1 MNNNPNYLTEK
12 EWTAIRKNRA
22 VRMDL
27 ACKSLTYFAHIYF
40 PEYFTYETAPF
51 QHELYKLLTDND
63 IKHLGVVAF
72 RGGGKSTLVSTFLP
86 IWSVL
91 GVMQKR
97 YVLIASQTQ
106 PQAQQHLKNIKR
118 EFESNELLRKDF
130 GPLEELSDEWATAS
144 FVLTQFDARISAV
157 SSEQSIRGTRH
168 GSHRPDL
175 VIADDV
181 EDRNSVKTS
190 AGRDKTYDW
199 YTSEL
204 LPIGSPQTRFVLIGN
219 LLHADSLMMRMKE
232 YTETVDDIGFVFKA
246 YPLLDENGAC
256 LWPGKYPDAE
266 SLDKERSAAPSE
278 QAWYREFLLKILPDD
293 RQIVKIED
301 IHYYDKIPT
310 HLVGGYYKTA
320 ISVDLAISLRTTA
333 DYTGIVTMEKHGYG
347 NNTAIYIHPFPV
359 NKRNTYTDTVDD
371 VCDIKLV
378 HPSAEIFIEDV
389 SMQKAI
395 IEMFNA
401 RNINAIAVPL
411 RGRDKQERLQIASL
425 WIKNGLVQ
433 FPNTGCEKLINQI
446 IGFGV
451 ERDDLLDAFTQGAIQ
466 FMERS
471 ESMGR
476 AYGGRFDIYKWARNH
491 RSSHALL

>member
-1 MNNNPNYLTEK
+1 MENDLNHLTEK
-12 EWTAIRKNRA
+12 EWAAIRNNRA

-51 QHELYKLLTDND
+51 QHEIYKLLTDDD

-72 RGGGKSTLVSTFLP
+72 RGGGKSTLVSTFYP

-91 GVMQKR
+91 GVMQKK

-106 PQAQQHLKNIKR
+106 PQAQQHLKNIRR

-130 GPLEELSDEWATAS
+130 GPLEELSDEWATSS
-144 FVLTQFDARISAV
+144 FVLTQFDARLSAV

-219 LLHADSLMMRMKE
+219 LLHADSLMMRMKT
-232 YTETVDDIGFVFKA
+232 YTETFNDSSFVFKT
-246 YPLLDENGAC
+246 YPLVDEDGVC
-256 LWPGKYPDAE
+256 LWPGKYPDTE
-266 SLDKERSAAPSE
+266 SLSKERSAAPSE
-278 QAWYREFLLKILPDD
+278 QAWYREFLLKILPDE
-293 RQIVKIED
+293 RQIVKVED
-301 IHYYDKIPT
+301 IHYYSAIPT
-310 HLVGGYYKTA
+310 HLRGGYYKTA
-320 ISVDLAISLRTTA
+320 ISVDLAISKSTTA
-333 DYTGIVTMEKHGYG
+333 DFTGIVTMEKHGLG
-347 NNTAIYIHPFPV
+347 SNAKIYIHPHPV
-359 NKRNTYTDTVDD
+359 NKRNLYSDTVDD
-371 VCDIKLV
+371 VCDIKLA
-378 HPSAEIFIEDV
+378 HPSADIFIEDV
-389 SMQKAI
+389 GMQRSI
-395 IEMFNA
+395 IEMFDA
-401 RNINAIAVPL
+401 KNIRAIAVPIK
-411 RGRDKQERLQIASL
+411 GRDKQERLQITAY
-425 WIKNGLVQ
+425 WIKKGLVQ
-433 FPNTGCEKLINQI
+433 FPETGCEKLLNQI

-451 ERDDLLDAFTQGAIQ
+451 ERDDLLDAFTLGVIQ
-466 FMERS
+466 FMENTEDEGSFSWGHHNLFSRRPN
-471 ESMGR
+471 EPI
-476 AYGGRFDIYKWARNH
+476 RFW
-491 RSSHALL
+491 